1 MKKLGCGVLFVCLGM
16 LILFTYLMDNLPDNK
31 NEQMSLTGQGQ
42 SEVEKSLFY
51 EERPVLNRK
60 PSTPSL
66 KEDGL
71 HNLIGEPVTTLEEV
85 FGEPSRIDKS
95 AYDYDWWVY
104 PNSESYIQ
112 IGVENDQVVTVYFI
126 GEENELTFPFYIGQL
141 YEDINNEF
149 TFTEQISFNLQANSF
164 QFNLTEEE
172 LLTRPL
178 LKVDDVFIQ
187 LYFDTFTKSLSGI
200 RYLDGK
206 TLVKHRPYSV
216 VYRGELI
223 EAKKL
228 TAEEWSEVEKGA
240 ALQILDI
247 TNEIRKRHQLNELE
261 WDEETSI
268 VAFHHSED
276 MKLNEYFSH
285 TSPAYGEL
293 KDRLKKQGVFYQ
305 LAGENIAAKY
315 VDAIAVVEGWL
326 NSEGHRVNLLHE
338 DFTHLGVGV
347 YELYYTQNFITP
359 W

>member
-16 LILFTYLMDNLPDNK
+16 LILITYLMDNLPDNK
-31 NEQMSLTGQGQ
+31 NEQMSLTGQ
-42 SEVEKSLFY
+42 SEVEKSIFY

-71 HNLIGEPVTTLEEV
+71 HNLIGEPVTALEEV

-178 LKVDDVFIQ
+178 LKIDDVFIQ

-247 TNEIRKRHQLNELE
+247 TNEIRKRHQLNELQ

-293 KDRLKKQGVFYQ
+293 KDRLKKQGIFYQ